1 MKLETFYWEPQT
13 GWSIERFP
21 QLDSDQTLVLLWG
34 ASSLLDHPA
43 PLQQIQQAY
52 PHSHLIGCSTAG
64 EILGSSLLDHSLCV
78 SVAQFQQT
86 LVRSVSYSLKS
97 ELGEISSDQAGRMIA
112 QQLADPDLQGVF
124 LLADG
129 LQVNGSQLIEGLN
142 SILNQTSTTEGSSPI
157 IITGGLAADNH
168 QFKQTW
174 VLDRGLPKSGSICAV
189 GFYGQQVQISAGCQ
203 SGWTIFGPQRQVTR
217 AQDNILYELDGKPAL
232 RLYQEYL
239 GEQARNL
246 PTTALFFPL
255 AISSTTSA
263 RKPSVLSTVGVD
275 ELQQALI
282 LAGNIP
288 EGAMTQLMRGNYER
302 LVDGALAAALI
313 NRYSLQRKMQQ
324 WDKRELDSEI
334 SSEKEPLLAIAI
346 SGSGRRLVLGERT
359 EEELEVT
366 LDELPDQTQQIGFY
380 SYGEFAPYGVAAIC
394 QLHNQTM
401 TLTTIRESMSS
412 GDIPHS
418 ASPL

>member
-1 MKLETFYWEPQT
+1 MKLETFYWKPPT

-21 QLDSDQTLVLLWG
+21 ELDSDRTLVLLWG
-34 ASSLLDHPA
+34 ASGLMDDPT
-43 PLQQIQQAY
+43 PLEEIQQAY

-64 EILGSSLLDHSLCV
+64 EIFGASLFDHSLCV
-78 SVAQFQQT
+78 SVVQFQHT
-86 LVRSVSYSLKS
+86 LVRSISCSVTS
-97 ELGEISSDQAGRMIA
+97 EEAGKMIA
-112 QQLADPDLQGVF
+112 QKLAGPDLQAVF

-129 LQVNGSQLIEGLN
+129 LQFNGSQLIAGIN
-142 SILNQTSTTEGSSPI
+142 SILNQTLASEQSHP

-174 VLDRGLPKSGSICAV
+174 VLNQGLPKPGSVCAV
-189 GFYGQQVQISAGCQ
+189 GFYGQQVEINVGCQ

-232 RLYQEYL
+232 QLYKEYL

-255 AISSTTSA
+255 AVHSTFP
-263 RKPSVLSTVGVD
+263 RKPTVLSSVGVD
-275 ELQQALI
+275 EPQQALI
-282 LAGNIP
+282 LAGNIR
-288 EGAMTQLMRGNYER
+288 EGAIVQLMRGNYER
-302 LVDGALAAALI
+302 LVNGALAAALV
-313 NRYSLQRKMQQ
+313 NRYRLQRKMQQ
-324 WDKRELDSEI
+324 WDKRELDHQSLGET
-334 SSEKEPLLAIAI
+334 EPLLAIAI

-366 LDELPDQTQQIGFY
+366 LDELPDQTRQIGFY
-380 SYGEFAPYGVAAIC
+380 SYGEFAPHGVGAIC

-401 TLTTIRESMSS
+401 TLITIRENVSS
-412 GDIPHS
+412 GDIADSP
-418 ASPL
+418 SPL